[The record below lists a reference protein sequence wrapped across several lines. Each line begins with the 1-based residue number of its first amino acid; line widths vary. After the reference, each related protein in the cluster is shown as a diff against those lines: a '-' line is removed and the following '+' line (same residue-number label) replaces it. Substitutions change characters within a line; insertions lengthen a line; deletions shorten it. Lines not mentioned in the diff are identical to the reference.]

1 MILQHTATTITQHQ
15 FKESTLLPLSFSNA
29 ITSLLD
35 SPRKRYFHDF
45 SLEKTLPSFYCR
57 DTSEIASGIA
67 ISKVR
72 RVPIVPSWRSS
83 SVGWTGSRRE
93 IRSRVA
99 FASIRLL
106 SRWILP
112 SGGGKNSTDLLK
124 RSEIS
129 VESFEIPFRECDF
142 LVLSW
147 NTYYLSSSS
156 ELKGQIE
163 LEDRGF
169 WICIKSTR
177 VVVEKD
183 IIIWNF
189 PWVILIENN
198 TLVYDEKLL

>member
-1 MILQHTATTITQHQ
+1 MILQHTATTIMQHQ

-112 SGGGKNSTDLLK
+112 SGGGRIPPISWNVARYRWKVSRSHFANAISWFCREIRTTFRVQVNWKDKLSLGIEIFEFVLKVRVLSLK
-124 RSEIS
+124 RI
-129 VESFEIPFRECDF
+129 
-142 LVLSW
+142 
-147 NTYYLSSSS
+147 
-156 ELKGQIE
+156 
-163 LEDRGF
+163 
-169 WICIKSTR
+169 
-177 VVVEKD
+177 
-183 IIIWNF
+183 
-189 PWVILIENN
+189 
-198 TLVYDEKLL
+198 